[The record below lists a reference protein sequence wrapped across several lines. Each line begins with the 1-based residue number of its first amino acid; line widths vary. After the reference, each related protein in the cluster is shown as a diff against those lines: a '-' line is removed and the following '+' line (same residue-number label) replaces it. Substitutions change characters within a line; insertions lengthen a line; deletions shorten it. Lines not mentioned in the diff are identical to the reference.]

1 MEENN
6 HPSPHSHLHN
16 LTPAQIVKRILL
28 AIWIIT
34 ILSIFIQA
42 IVLNLPLK

>member
-1 MEENN
+1 MEEEKN
-6 HPSPHSHLHN
+6 PSPHSHLHN
-16 LTPAQIVKRILL
+16 LTTPQIVKRILL

-42 IVLNLPLK
+42 IALNLPVK